1 MPPINPLPDSSERK
15 EEKRIEA
22 LRVNDADAW
31 RDFYLEVSR
40 IFIPYALQRSSIS
53 EDDAYDV
60 FQEAMIECSL
70 KIKDGRFQFQ
80 GKPIT
85 AYAFTICRYRWI
97 NFVKRQKPT
106 DSYQEWSLEEDNPFL
121 DDETEST
128 PSSVQDW
135 ADPSNLWGDETV
147 EADLTALQRAKDELS
162 DACRT
167 LIECFYVEEKSLAE
181 CGARLGI
188 QEGSAKVKRFRCTQ
202 RFRELYLTYRKK
214 E

>member
-1 MPPINPLPDSSERK
+1 MPPINPIPDSSK
-15 EEKRIEA
+15 SNEEKRIEA
-22 LRVNDADAW
+22 LQANDDIAW
-31 RDFYLEVSR
+31 RDLYLEVSR

-53 EDDAYDV
+53 EDDAYDI

-70 KIKDGRFQFQ
+70 KIRGGHFQFQ
-80 GKPIT
+80 GKPVT

-106 DSYQEWSLEEDNPFL
+106 DSYQEWSLEDDNPFL
-121 DDETEST
+121 DDDTEST
-128 PSSVQDW
+128 ASSMADW
-135 ADPSNLWGDETV
+135 VDSSLWGDETV
-147 EADLTALQRAKDELS
+147 EADLQALQRAKDELS